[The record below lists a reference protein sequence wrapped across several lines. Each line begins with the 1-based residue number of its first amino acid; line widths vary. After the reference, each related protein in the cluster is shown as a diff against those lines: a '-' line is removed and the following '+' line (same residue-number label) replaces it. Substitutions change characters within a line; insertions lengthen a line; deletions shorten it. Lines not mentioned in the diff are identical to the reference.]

1 MKLDQPLVSCV
12 IPVYNAEKYL
22 HRCIDSVLSQDYHS
36 LEIILIDDGSTDNSS
51 SICDKYAAAYNNVL
65 VKHISNGGASLARK
79 VGIELAKG
87 EYLTFVDADDY
98 VAKNYVSVMYEALR
112 KYDVNISSC
121 RQQIIRNCVTIHLS
135 QSFDFQLLM
144 DENLM
149 IRFFEYEFWGMPAS
163 LYHNSVFK
171 SIEFPKAT
179 LSEDYYIKCQMFLQ
193 DCKMAYVDAPSYI
206 YEKHEE
212 SLSNTKLSI
221 RAFEEFENVHHVY
234 ELTKKQ
240 MPQYTSLALKNVIET
255 CVKLLLMS
263 RYSERKLYTEQYKS
277 IKLFL
282 KSKTMDI
289 IHNKYLLTN
298 VKLVAIALR
307 FFPFMSSIFNRL

>member
-1 MKLDQPLVSCV
+1 MKLDQPLVSCI

-98 VAKNYVSVMYEALR
+98 VAENYVSAMYKALLKFGVTAAGCGVR
-112 KYDVNISSC
+112 SIKLSTKVKTEINPVTVLLKDDV
-121 RQQIIRNCVTIHLS
+121 
-135 QSFDFQLLM
+135 LM
-144 DENLM
+144 T
-149 IRFFEYEFWGMPAS
+149 RFFNYEFWALWGG
-163 LYHNSVFK
+163 LYARTVFQNL
-171 SIEFPKAT
+171 SFPKAT
-179 LSEDYYIKCQMFLQ
+179 LSEDYDVKCQIFLR
-193 DCKMAYVDAPSYI
+193 DCQMAYVDAPLYI
-206 YEKHEE
+206 YEKHEG

-255 CVKLLLMS
+255 CVKLLLMG
-263 RYSERKLYTEQYKS
+263 RYSERKLYTEQYKP

-289 IHNKYLLTN
+289 IHNKHLLTN

>member
-22 HRCIDSVLSQDYHS
+22 YRCIESVLGQDYHS

-51 SICDKYAAAYNNVL
+51 FICDEYAAAYSNIL
-65 VKHISNGGASLARK
+65 VKHIPNGGASLARK
-79 VGIELAKG
+79 EGIELARG

-98 VAKNYVSVMYEALR
+98 VAENYVSAMYKALL
-112 KYDVNISSC
+112 KFG
-121 RQQIIRNCVTIHLS
+121 VTVAGCGV
-135 QSFDFQLLM
+135 QSIKPNTKVKTEINPVTVLLKDNM
-144 DENLM
+144 LM
-149 IRFFEYEFWGMPAS
+149 ARFFNYEFWALWGG
-163 LYHNSVFK
+163 LYARKVFQDI
-171 SIEFPKAT
+171 SFPKAT
-179 LSEDYYIKCQMFLQ
+179 LSEDYYIKFQMFLQ
-193 DCKMAYVDAPSYI
+193 DCKMAYVDVPLYV

-263 RYSERKLYTEQYKS
+263 RYSERKLYTEQYKP
-277 IKLFL
+277 IKSFL